1 MTLIAKNHFALNR
14 TDYTKGLISG
24 RYKNQWQSSLD
35 IRPIALP
42 TEDKLSELQGKMDEK
57 WHWSAQERYNDGSL
71 TVKLTHPETALFELM
86 DDSASSINPIGYTFV
101 TAPDTSVKER
111 FWGAANHPVIEVENL
126 GLFPTHE
133 GGGRGKAYFEMLFER
148 YFKDYE
154 TVYWSQHETH
164 SPTLKRFYQEK
175 MGMTL
180 LGIDNVPDFRPR
192 ELKYG

>member
-1 MTLIAKNHFALNR
+1 
-14 TDYTKGLISG
+14 
-24 RYKNQWQSSLD
+24 
-35 IRPIALP
+35 
-42 TEDKLSELQGKMDEK
+42 
-57 WHWSAQERYNDGSL
+57 
-71 TVKLTHPETALFELM
+71 
-86 DDSASSINPIGYTFV
+86 
-101 TAPDTSVKER
+101 
-111 FWGAANHPVIEVENL
+111 
-126 GLFPTHE
+126 LFPTHE